1 MALNI
6 GVHIGVFGSSDFR
19 TSTLTGIQ
27 SPEKCAVVIYHDTGG
42 AVTDFGS
49 TDLNC
54 V

>member
-6 GVHIGVFGSSDFR
+6 GVHIGVFGFFGRSK
-19 TSTLTGIQ
+19 STLYGH
-27 SPEKCAVVIYHDTGG
+27 SVSRKMRGGYHDTGG

-49 TDLNC
+49 TDFNC